1 MRLFIAINFD
11 DHTRSRLV
19 ALQDELCSCS
29 ERGGF
34 VSPENLHLTLVFLGE
49 CNDLQTENIKRIMDE
64 TSFESFSMQFEKL
77 GRFKRDYGDIWWVG
91 VRENPTLL
99 DLQRSL
105 SDKLIRAGFSLDKK
119 KYTPHITLARKV
131 VTTMAPRQT
140 EVFEQT
146 VSRIDLMK
154 SERINGVLTYTSI
167 H

>member
-19 ALQDELCSCS
+19 ALQDELRSYS

-34 VSPENLHLTLVFLGE
+34 VSPESLHLTLVFLGE

-64 TSFESFSMQFEKL
+64 TSFELFNMQFEKL

-91 VRENPTLL
+91 VHENPTLL

-105 SDKLIRAGFSLDKK
+105 SDKLIRAGFSLDRK

-131 VTTMAPRQT
+131 VTTMSPRQT
-140 EVFEQT
+140 EVFKQT
-146 VSRIDLMK
+146 VSRIDLIK
-154 SERINGVLTYTSI
+154 SERINGVLTYSSI